1 MHNDSRMIT
10 KHLVEILTEAL
21 ALSMSF
27 GALALYGVFAFQDYE
42 ARKRNNKHK
51 GR

>member
-1 MHNDSRMIT
+1 MIT
-10 KHLVEILTEAL
+10 KYIVEATTEAL
-21 ALSMSF
+21 ALSMFF

-42 ARKRNNKHK
+42 ARKRKNKHK